1 MSYSLS
7 NKDILQNETSRNI
20 YSQII
25 NTSLNVE
32 WNNIYGKPYGLDNV
46 PNMEGDI
53 SQLQTDVA
61 NLQTI
66 INNITGGGGTGSGI
80 FDLGLCDSYKEGEW
94 KFISTVK
101 TDLETNDR
109 LLTQNQYKFTFYD
122 QENGESVYRDV
133 LYIVTNDSDTE
144 EGLYKAPCIN
154 VYRYLWDGTLQYVIN
169 LWLVNND
176 GTTDI
181 APNLNGIYSASLSN
195 YKEIGSDYPFACD
208 WKWKKVGY
216 EQTNFYF
223 NIETATADQISTL
236 ENLVTERNENY
247 SYYIRNERE
256 SLDDPFTYNLY
267 VWDSTNSTFVL
278 VQESVEKEVVE
289 NTKNDEEIST
299 IYKDLGTFGKND
311 DLDLKV
317 LKDVRTNIGDNI
329 YKPSFN
335 IPTHYTISKRVY
347 NSQASYSLPAV
358 QVERVSYVVYINKTE
373 TASGVNPYTSFTV
386 TLVKSCSDG
395 LTKSQALD
403 LSSTNWD
410 SKYNF
415 IGTLTWSPLG
425 GGSSSV
431 VEDITINFTNFD
443 EELIY
448 FADAVEL
455 SDFQLYGLTYC
466 DVKIGNTTTR
476 VTTSTTGSLSVPSNT
491 VVQFNI
497 DETSLDGSAKA
508 FIFTKE

>member
-1 MSYSLS
+1 MSYIKTNS
-7 NKDILQNETSRNI
+7 DILLNETSRNV
-20 YSQII
+20 YSQML
-25 NTSLNVE
+25 NPNLNVE
-32 WNNIYGKPYGLDNV
+32 WNNIYGKPYGLDNI
-46 PNMEGDI
+46 GDYSADI
-53 SQLQTDVA
+53 EQLKIDVETLQEQIR
-61 NLQTI
+61 NLQPSSS
-66 INNITGGGGTGSGI
+66 TGGI
-80 FDLGLCDSYKEGEW
+80 FDLGLCDTYKEGEW
-94 KFISTVK
+94 KFISVVK
-101 TDLETNDR
+101 TDLDTNQR
-109 LLTQNQYKFTFYD
+109 KLTQNQYKFTFFD

-133 LYIVTNDSDTE
+133 LYIVTNDSDTT

-154 VYRYLWDGTLQYVIN
+154 VYRYLWDGTQQYVIN

-176 GTTDI
+176 GTSPN

-195 YKEIGSDYPFACD
+195 YQEIGSDYPFALD
-208 WKWKKVGY
+208 WSWKKLGY
-216 EQTNFYF
+216 RQTNFYY
-223 NIETATADQISTL
+223 NIETAEENQISVL
-236 ENLVTERNENY
+236 NNVVSERSEEY
-247 SYYIRNERE
+247 SYYIRNVRE
-256 SLDDPFTYNLY
+256 SVSNPFTYNLY
-267 VWDSTNSTFVL
+267 VWDTTNTTFVK
-278 VQESVEKEVVE
+278 VQEAVDREVVE
-289 NTKNDEEIST
+289 EKDEEDENTIS
-299 IYKDLGTFGKND
+299 KDLGTFGDNSD
-311 DLDLKV
+311 TDLIV
-317 LKDVRTNIGDNI
+317 LKEIRKSIGDNI

-335 IPTHYTISKRVY
+335 IPTYYTISKRIY
-347 NSQASYSLPAV
+347 NSQSSYSLPAV

-373 TASGVNPYTSFTV
+373 TASGVNPYTSFTL

-410 SKYNF
+410 GQYNF

-425 GGSSSV
+425 GGSTII

-455 SDFQLYGLTYC
+455 SDFQLYNLTYC

-508 FIFTKE
+508 FIFTKQN

>member
-1 MSYSLS
+1 MSYIKTNS
-7 NKDILQNETSRNI
+7 DILLNETSRNV
-20 YSQII
+20 YSQML
-25 NTSLNVE
+25 NPNLNVE
-32 WNNIYGKPYGLDNV
+32 WNNIYGKPYGLDNI
-46 PNMEGDI
+46 EDYSADI
-53 SQLQTDVA
+53 EQLKIDVSVLQEQIR
-61 NLQTI
+61 NLQPSSS
-66 INNITGGGGTGSGI
+66 TGGI
-80 FDLGLCDSYKEGEW
+80 FDLGLCDTYKEGEW
-94 KFISTVK
+94 KFISVVK
-101 TDLETNDR
+101 TDLDTNQR
-109 LLTQNQYKFTFYD
+109 KLTQNQYKFTFFD

-133 LYIVTNDSDTE
+133 LYIVTNDSDTT

-195 YKEIGSDYPFACD
+195 YQEIGSNYPFACD

-223 NIETATADQISTL
+223 NIETAAADQISTL

-247 SYYIRNERE
+247 SYYIRNKRE
-256 SLDDPFTYNLY
+256 SVSDPFTYNLY
-267 VWDSTNSTFVL
+267 VWDPANSTFVL
-278 VQESVEKEVVE
+278 VQEYVDREVVE
-289 NTKNDEEIST
+289 DTKDDEEVST
-299 IYKDLGTFGKND
+299 ISKDLGTFGDNND
-311 DLDLKV
+311 TDLIV
-317 LKDVRTNIGDNI
+317 LKEIRKSIGDNI

-335 IPTHYTISKRVY
+335 IPTYYTISKRIY
-347 NSQASYSLPAV
+347 NSQAPYSLPAV

-410 SKYNF
+410 SQYNF

-425 GGSSSV
+425 GGGST